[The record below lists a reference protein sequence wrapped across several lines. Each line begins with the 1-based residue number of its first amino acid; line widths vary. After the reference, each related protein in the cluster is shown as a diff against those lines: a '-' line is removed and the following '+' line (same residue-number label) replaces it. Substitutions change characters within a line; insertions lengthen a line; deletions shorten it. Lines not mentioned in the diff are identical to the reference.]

1 MRSFY
6 FGLRK
11 RAIIIMAPFVLLA
24 CEKSNNELG
33 LEQVI
38 GDQATLADTSLDV
51 LTYTI
56 SIDST
61 LVALPYESQELI
73 GGYTG
78 NRLIGSLVD
87 PNFGRSVSA
96 LTAEMLLTT
105 VNIDFGSNPVVD
117 SAGLFLRYEGAYG
130 DTATP
135 MSFEVHQLA
144 ERLSRDTTFY
154 SSYRAATGQLL
165 SLPNNIVPRP
175 NSNVTIGGVLTTPT
189 LGIPLDPV
197 FFQQNFAD
205 VGDGSFSG
213 FSSQEDFLDYF
224 KGLHVSTTTESG
236 AILYF
241 DLSSS
246 NSVLRIFYHND
257 DEDSLSV
264 SLNFSQGG
272 DVLPI
277 HFSEFDHDYDAYPTG
292 FDLSNIDSVS
302 GEENVY
308 VQSMGGVVTIIEVPG
323 LAGLTNQGILIN
335 QATLE
340 ITKKPGVGATSPPP
354 TRLELR
360 RISDEGGPGSLIRD
374 FQFTFGDEGDGF
386 FRSEPLKQGKYR
398 FRLTRYIFEVANGG
412 TSQRLML
419 LPTVKSTAANRVVL
433 AGGELPDSELKM
445 KIYYTKP

>member
-1 MRSFY
+1 
-6 FGLRK
+6 
-11 RAIIIMAPFVLLA
+11 MAPFVLLA

-38 GDQATLADTSLDV
+38 GDQATLADTSLEV
-51 LTYTI
+51 LTYTL

-73 GGYTG
+73 GGYVG
-78 NRLIGSLVD
+78 NRLVGSLVD
-87 PNFGRSVSA
+87 PNFGRTASA

-105 VNIDFGSNPVVD
+105 VNIDFGSNPLVD
-117 SAGLFLRYEGAYG
+117 SVGLYLRYDGVYG
-130 DTATP
+130 DTSSP
-135 MSFEVHQLA
+135 MSFEVHQLS

-154 SSYRAATGQLL
+154 SSYRAQTDQLI

-189 LGIPLDPV
+189 LGIPLNPS

-205 VGDGSFSG
+205 VGDGSFAA

-224 KGLHVSTTTESG
+224 KGIHVSTTTESG

-246 NSVLRIFYHND
+246 NSVIRIYYHND
-257 DEDSLSV
+257 EADSLSV

-272 DVLPI
+272 DVLPM
-277 HFSEFDHDYDAYPTG
+277 HFSEFDHDFDSYPTG
-292 FDLSNIDSVS
+292 FDLSNVDSVS
-302 GEENVY
+302 GEENVF
-308 VQSMGGVVTIIEVPG
+308 VQSMGGVVTILEIPG
-323 LAGLTNQGILIN
+323 LANLTNQGILIN

-340 ITKKPGVGATSPPP
+340 ITKKPGAGATSPPP
-354 TRLELR
+354 SRLELR
-360 RISDEGGPGSLIRD
+360 TLSDEGGPGSLIKD

-412 TSQRLML
+412 NGEKLML
-419 LPTVKSTAANRVVL
+419 LPAVKSTAANRVVL
-433 AGGELPDSELKM
+433 TGGKVPDSDLKM
-445 KIYYTKP
+445 KIYFTKP